1 MDELVQQWNGEAW
14 VVWSD
19 FESIRPIL
27 AFGEQG
33 HSVIWLQEALAQLG
47 YYDSTVTGLFD
58 RATREAL
65 QSFQRSQALEADGMA
80 GPLTRMALYGS
91 LDQYPV
97 PQLSEAQED
106 DG

>member
-1 MDELVQQWNGEAW
+1 M
-14 VVWSD
+14 VWSD

-33 HSVIWLQEALAQLG
+33 HAVIWLQEALAQLG

-58 RATREAL
+58 RATREGL

-91 LDQYPV
+91 LEQYSV
-97 PQLSEAQED
+97 PQLSEARED